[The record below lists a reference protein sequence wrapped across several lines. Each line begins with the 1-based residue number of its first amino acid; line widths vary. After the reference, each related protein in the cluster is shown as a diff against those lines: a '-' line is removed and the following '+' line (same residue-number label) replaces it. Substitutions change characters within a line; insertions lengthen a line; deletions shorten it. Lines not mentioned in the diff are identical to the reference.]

1 MSDTES
7 VEVNLDDARAV
18 MYDKIVEMLGEK
30 AVKAELENQMAAV
43 VTDLY
48 DRRDQLQQND

>member
-18 MYDKIVEMLGEK
+18 MYDKIVEMLGGK
-30 AVKAELENQMAAV
+30 AVKAQLENQMAAV
-43 VTDLY
+43 VTHLY

>member
-18 MYDKIVEMLGEK
+18 MYDKIVEMLGGK
-30 AVKAELENQMAAV
+30 AVKAQLENQMAAV

-48 DRRDQLQQND
+48 DRGDQLQQQD

>member
-43 VTDLY
+43 DTDLH
-48 DRRDQLQQND
+48 DRRDQLQQQD

>member
-1 MSDTES
+1 
-7 VEVNLDDARAV
+7 VEVNLDDARTV
-18 MYDKIVEMLGEK
+18 MYDRIVDMPCEK

-48 DRRDQLQQND
+48 DRRDQLQQQD

>member
-1 MSDTES
+1 MSETES

-18 MYDKIVEMLGEK
+18 IYKKIVEMLGEK

-43 VTDLY
+43 DTDLH
-48 DRRDQLQQND
+48 DRRDQLQQQD

>member
-1 MSDTES
+1 MSETES

-18 MYDKIVEMLGEK
+18 IYEKIVEMLGEK

-43 VTDLY
+43 DTDLH
-48 DRRDQLQQND
+48 DRRDQLQQQD

>member
-1 MSDTES
+1 MSETEG

-30 AVKAELENQMAAV
+30 AMKAELENQMAAV

-48 DRRDQLQQND
+48 DRRDQLQQQD